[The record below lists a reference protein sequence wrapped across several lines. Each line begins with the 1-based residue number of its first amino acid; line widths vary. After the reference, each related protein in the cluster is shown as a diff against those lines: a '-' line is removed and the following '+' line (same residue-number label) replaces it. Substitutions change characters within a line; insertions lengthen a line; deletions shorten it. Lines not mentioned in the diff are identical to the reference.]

1 MVTTQKRLRRT
12 VAKLSIA
19 AVLAASFG
27 AAVVAAPFVLVPKAT
42 LTHVQA
48 TDLAPLALGHSIQL
62 AKAGPGEAEDC
73 VRVTSMT
80 GPDGKRYP
88 TMGVVCG
95 DGE

>member
-27 AAVVAAPFVLVPKAT
+27 AAVVAAPFVLVPKGALNHT
-42 LTHVQA
+42 QA
-48 TDLAPLALGHSIQL
+48 IDLAPLGQGPSIQL
-62 AKAGPGEAEDC
+62 AKAGPGDSEDC

-88 TMGVVCG
+88 TMGVICG
-95 DGE
+95 GDE

>member
-27 AAVVAAPFVLVPKAT
+27 AAVVAAPFVLVPKVA
-42 LTHVQA
+42 LTHAQA
-48 TDLAPLALGHSIQL
+48 SDLAPLARGPSIQL
-62 AKAGPGEAEDC
+62 AKAGPGESEDC
-73 VRVTSMT
+73 VRVTSMI

-95 DGE
+95 GGE